1 MDDSN
6 IIFAGNDN
14 FVSIGDFERSL
25 SWGAEIEF
33 EWKGVLYGVIRYG
46 TDHKITIYQC
56 GHPETEKSVRNGG
69 RSTGIHG
76 RRGPSA
82 RCDHAGARCGAH
94 DLIRQAICSILCGGR
109 QRPPHFSGVSPVPH
123 AYSVLNAQR
132 RGSGT

>member
-46 TDHKITIYQC
+46 TEKVCETAEEALEYMVGEDRLRDVITQ
-56 GHPETEKSVRNGG
+56 VRVVE
-69 RSTGIHG
+69 RTI
-76 RRGPSA
+76 
-82 RCDHAGARCGAH
+82 
-94 DLIRQAICSILCGGR
+94 
-109 QRPPHFSGVSPVPH
+109 
-123 AYSVLNAQR
+123 
-132 RGSGT
+132 

>member
-1 MDDSN
+1 MSDAV
-6 IIFAGNDN
+6 IFAENDD

-56 GHPETEKSVRNGG
+56 GHPETEKVCE
-69 RSTGIHG
+69 T
-76 RRGPSA
+76 A
-82 RCDHAGARCGAH
+82 EEA
-94 DLIRQAICSILCGGR
+94 QTICIIFCGGR
-109 QRPPHFSGVSPVPH
+109 QRPPHFSGVSPVPY

>member
-56 GHPETEKSVRNGG
+56 GHPETEKVCETAEEALEYMVGEDRLRDVITQVRVVE
-69 RSTGIHG
+69 RT
-76 RRGPSA
+76 
-82 RCDHAGARCGAH
+82 
-94 DLIRQAICSILCGGR
+94 IRQAICSILCGGR

>member
-33 EWKGVLYGVIRYG
+33 EWKGVLYGVVRYG

-56 GHPETEKSVRNGG
+56 GHPETEKVCETAEEALEYMVGEARLRDVITQVRVVE
-69 RSTGIHG
+69 RTI
-76 RRGPSA
+76 
-82 RCDHAGARCGAH
+82 
-94 DLIRQAICSILCGGR
+94 
-109 QRPPHFSGVSPVPH
+109 
-123 AYSVLNAQR
+123 
-132 RGSGT
+132 